1 MDVAPLGDSDIVFL
15 NRDGFDFSLDT
26 APIAPLATSVSEAAP
41 SPTPAPVTPLP
52 AASEPFLGHELNILS
67 DEPYSPLEHF
77 FRPELRVPYV
87 YVLPESLDNGNG
99 TEELQLVAYAGLALA
114 GQDRLGFHQY
124 ALLVQLDSYRR
135 DPSISFSYGNALAAP
150 WYIQLTAERSVF
162 NDRRDLGATLS
173 MSRTFWTT
181 PVSFSLLALRRDWFS
196 TSTRPGVRTSLV
208 GPEAAFSY
216 FAGESTSY
224 GGTQRGLGFSL
235 GAGVY
240 PLAFD
245 DASPFGDVRATVD
258 AYVPGLPLLQRD
270 NLQLS
275 AVARALP
282 GAPEGLLQVGGIQF
296 GTPFYEGRQ
305 GPEDSRN
312 LPRRLEPGVTFSEY
326 LRGYED
332 FAISARNVFL
342 GTARYRYRFI
352 IDYGWSSFFW
362 LFPSLFVSQVE
373 LEAFGSWA
381 RTDLRDNHRAVGGAL
396 FLRTT
401 FGQTASM
408 SLFYQYA
415 RRFDDGLGDLH
426 LVGIA
431 L

>member
-1 MDVAPLGDSDIVFL
+1 MSLG
-15 NRDGFDFSLDT
+15 
-26 APIAPLATSVSEAAP
+26 
-41 SPTPAPVTPLP
+41 
-52 AASEPFLGHELNILS
+52 
-67 DEPYSPLEHF
+67 
-77 FRPELRVPYV
+77 
-87 YVLPESLDNGNG
+87 
-99 TEELQLVAYAGLALA
+99 
-114 GQDRLGFHQY
+114 
-124 ALLVQLDSYRR
+124 
-135 DPSISFSYGNALAAP
+135 
-150 WYIQLTAERSVF
+150 
-162 NDRRDLGATLS
+162 
-173 MSRTFWTT
+173 
-181 PVSFSLLALRRDWFS
+181 LLALRRDWLS
-196 TSTRPGVRTSLV
+196 TSSRPGVRTSLV
-208 GPEAAFSY
+208 GPEAAVSY
-216 FAGESTSY
+216 FAGESSSY

-270 NLQLS
+270 NLHLS

-296 GTPFYEGRQ
+296 GTPVYERRQ

-312 LPRRLEPGVTFSEY
+312 VPLRLQPGASFSES

-332 FAISARNVFL
+332 FALSARNVFI
-342 GTARYRYRFI
+342 GTARYRYRFV

-362 LFPSLFVSQVE
+362 LLPSFFVSQVE

-381 RTDLRDNHRAVGGAL
+381 RTDLRDNHRAAGGAI
-396 FLRTT
+396 FVRTT

-415 RRFDDGLGDLH
+415 RRFDDRLGHLH
-426 LVGIA
+426 LVGFA